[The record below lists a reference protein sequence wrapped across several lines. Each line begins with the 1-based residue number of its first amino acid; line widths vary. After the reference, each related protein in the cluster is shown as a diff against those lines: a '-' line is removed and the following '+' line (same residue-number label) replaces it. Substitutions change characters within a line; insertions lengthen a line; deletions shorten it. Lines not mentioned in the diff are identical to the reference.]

1 MDLYRQISALRNK
14 TLKIIIQRH
23 FTSTL
28 YSALVLPV
36 IASLYLGLG
45 QKFNHADDKYGIGS
59 PQSIDSL
66 ADALGRA
73 TGGRDTVVLVN
84 SGHAGGAIDTVLGA
98 VADAVTSA
106 GRNATR
112 LGQES
117 DIGYVCKGSIQ
128 ATTRCFGAVV
138 FHSSPDEGDGDGGGG
153 GGGYWNYTLRG
164 DGALGRSFRVD
175 KSGSNAAEVYALPLQ
190 RAVDAAIARHEASAS
205 FPVATTHQYA
215 YSALTEDERQA
226 KVRREYQR
234 TFINFLSVAFIMALI
249 GVCYHMPGFIATE
262 REIGMSQLIDAMMPV
277 KARWHCQ
284 LARLLSHHNAFIITY
299 LPGWIVAAV
308 VNRILIW
315 TNVSYG
321 IVIPFFVLAGVAM
334 TSMSL
339 LGACFFRKAQLSG
352 IITALVWLV
361 LGIVAQAIPRPGTGT
376 VAVLSLLFT
385 PCNFV
390 YFITYIARYEQEALP
405 TDLLRAHP
413 SSPWK
418 LPGIVL
424 WVFFAVQILAYPF
437 LAAYLE
443 RTLHGV
449 TTGTRQNAAPAANGS
464 ALPDA
469 VQIRGMTKIYKP
481 TLLRRL
487 FSFVSPPRPEV
498 VAVDSLTLTAKKGQ
512 ILALLG
518 ANGSGKS
525 TTLDAIAGISNFT
538 SGDIAIDT
546 TGGLGIAPQKNVL
559 WGELTVEEHLRVFA
573 QLKTPSNPATQEQID
588 SLIHAV
594 GLRKKTKAMA
604 KTLSGG
610 QKRKLQ
616 LGLMLIGDSA
626 VCCVDE
632 VSSGID
638 PLSRR
643 KIWDILLRER
653 GSRTI
658 IMTTHFLDEA
668 DLLADNIAILSKGRL
683 RAQGSSVQLKDT
695 FGSGY
700 RVHVLNARHM
710 MSRAPEVDGVDR
722 RVSSNTI
729 TYVAASAT
737 LAASVIRTL
746 EARGVPYK
754 FSGPTIEDVF
764 LNLAEEVNDHGMGA
778 ARAVPSADASEP
790 KFSPSQS
797 ADAEEKPPSGQPLPL
812 LHGRQLG
819 LFRQIV
825 VLLQKRFVILKTN
838 WVPYLAAFLIPI
850 VAAAVIHLL
859 IKNLSAPGCSPR
871 ERSSDNKNTDFT
883 DLLGSP
889 FIVGGPSST
898 FSASAI
904 AEVFKPI
911 IPNLAN
917 SAGDHIKVVDS
928 FDSFKTY
935 IEDNRKNV
943 TPAGLWLGQSGS
955 TATLAY
961 KLDDG
966 VSMFTSTLGQSL
978 LDSLL
983 MNKTIATQY
992 KPFDIAAAP
1001 STGSGLQVIVYFAL
1015 ACSVIPGLF
1024 GLYPNSEKRNGVRAL
1039 QYSSGARAFPVW
1051 AAHAIFDWSIMVVSM
1066 LIAAGIFAGTSSI
1079 WYNVGFLFPIFI
1091 FYVLAAILI
1100 SYFVSLI
1107 MKSALATYAIASVI
1121 QGLGFAIYLIAYFFI
1136 LLYSD
1141 PAETEKS
1148 VLIGHWVIAAI
1159 FPTGSLV
1166 RALMVALNV
1175 FSTTCDG
1182 FALRSNPGA
1191 MKAYG
1196 GPLVYLIVQCIFWF
1210 SMVVYFE
1217 SSDGKY
1223 KTGKPQYSEDTDDP
1237 EVAAEEVRVDG
1248 PGEETDG
1255 LRVVHLTKA
1264 FGNMTAVDNVT
1275 FGVGHGEVFALLG
1288 PNGAGKSTTISLI
1301 RGDIAPSR
1309 LGGDVFVEN
1318 ASVTKNRPAARA
1330 NLGVCPQ
1337 FDAIDAMTVVEHLQ
1351 HYARVRGIADVD
1363 QQVAAVLRAV
1373 GLEAYAGVMAHTL
1386 SGGNKRKLSLAI
1398 ALTGNP
1404 SVILLDE
1411 PSSGL
1416 DAAAKRIMWRTLEA
1430 VVPGRSILLTTH
1442 SMEEADTLATRAGIM
1457 ARRMLAL
1464 GGTEQ
1469 LCHKFGDTLH
1479 VHMVSR
1485 TAPHSSDEEMQQIQ
1499 AWAMETFPGAQIEQ
1513 ETFHGQMRFS
1523 VPASSVPASSV
1534 PASAS
1539 SGGATGSGSGSSSA
1553 IGQLLLILEENRER
1567 LGVAHHSVSPTTLNE
1582 VFLTIVGKY
1591 DVQEEGEAAP
1601 KKTPWWKKSL
1611 F

>member
-1 MDLYRQISALRNK
+1 MDLYRQISALRSK

-23 FTSTL
+23 FVSTL

-59 PQSIDSL
+59 PQNIDSL

-73 TGGRDTVVLVN
+73 TGGRGTVVLVN
-84 SGHAGGAIDTVLGA
+84 SGHTGGAIDTVLDD
-98 VADAVTSA
+98 VARTITSA
-106 GRNATR
+106 GKNATR
-112 LGQES
+112 LAQES
-117 DIGYVCKGSIQ
+117 DIGYVCQGSIR
-128 ATTRCFGAVV
+128 ATSSCFGAVV
-138 FHSSPDEGDGDGGGG
+138 FHSSPDEGDD
-153 GGGYWNYTLRG
+153 GYWNYTLRA
-164 DGALGRSFRVD
+164 DGALGISFRVD
-175 KSGSNAAEVYALPLQ
+175 KNNNAAEVYALPLQ
-190 RAVDAAIARHEASAS
+190 RAVDAAIAKSGGSGGGSSS
-205 FPVATTHQYA
+205 FPGETQQYPF
-215 YSALTEDERQA
+215 SALTEDEREA
-226 KVRREYQR
+226 KVRREYQK

-277 KARWHCQ
+277 QAKWHCQ

-299 LPGWIVAAV
+299 LPGWIIASI

-321 IVIPFFVLAGVAM
+321 IVIPFFILAGVAM

-339 LGACFFRKAQLSG
+339 LGACFFKKAQLSG

-361 LGIVAQAIPRPGTGT
+361 LGIVAQAIPKPGTGT
-376 VAVLSLLFT
+376 VAALSLLFT

-405 TDLLRAHP
+405 TNLLHAHP

-418 LPGIVL
+418 LPGIVM
-424 WVFFAVQILAYPF
+424 WVFFAIQIMVYPL

-449 TTGTRQNAAPAANGS
+449 TTGTRQNSAPASNGS

-469 VQIRGMTKIYKP
+469 VQIKNMTKIYKS
-481 TLLRRL
+481 TFLRRL

-559 WGELTVEEHLRVFA
+559 WDELTVEEHLRVFSN
-573 QLKTPSNPATQEQID
+573 LKTPSNPATQEQID
-588 SLIHAV
+588 SLIHAI
-594 GLRKKTKAMA
+594 GLKKKTKELA

-683 RAQGSSVQLKDT
+683 RAEGSSVQLKDT

-710 MSRAPEVDGVDR
+710 LSRAPEVEGVDR
-722 RVSSNTI
+722 YISSNTI

-737 LAASVIRTL
+737 LAASVIRML
-746 EARGVPYK
+746 EAHDVPYK

-764 LNLAEEVNDHGMGA
+764 LNLADEINDHGMRDQALPGME
-778 ARAVPSADASEP
+778 S
-790 KFSPSQS
+790 KLSPAQS
-797 ADAEEKPPSGQPLPL
+797 AVAEKTPSGEPLPL

-819 LFRQIV
+819 LFRQIF
-825 VLLQKRFVILKTN
+825 VLLQKRFVIFKTN
-838 WVPYLAAFLIPI
+838 WVPYVAAFLIPI
-850 VAAAVIHLL
+850 VAAAIIQLL
-859 IKNLSAPGCSPR
+859 IKNLGAPGCSPR
-871 ERSSDNKNTDFT
+871 ERSSDKKNTDFT

-889 FIVGGPSST
+889 FIVGGPSAT
-898 FSASAI
+898 FSADAV
-904 AEVFKPI
+904 AQLFKPM
-911 IPNLAN
+911 IPNLAAG
-917 SAGDHIKVVDS
+917 SASNFIKVVDS

-955 TATLAY
+955 AATLAY
-961 KLDDG
+961 KMDDS
-966 VSMFTSTLGQSL
+966 VSMFTSTLGQNL

-983 MNKTIATQY
+983 MNKTIVTEY

-1024 GLYPNSEKRNGVRAL
+1024 GLYPNLEKRNGVRAL

-1066 LIAAGIFAGTSSI
+1066 VIAAGIFAGTSSI
-1079 WYNVGFLFPIFI
+1079 WYNAGFLFPIFV
-1091 FYVLAAILI
+1091 FYILAAIMM
-1100 SYFVSLI
+1100 SYFVSLV

-1121 QGLGFAIYLIAYFFI
+1121 QGLGFAVYIIAYFFI

-1148 VLIGHWVIAAI
+1148 VLIGHWVIAI
-1159 FPTGSLV
+1159 FFPTGSLI

-1182 FALRSNPGA
+1182 FALQSNPGA

-1196 GPLVYLIVQCIFWF
+1196 GPLLYLIVQCIFWF

-1223 KTGKPQYSEDTDDP
+1223 KTGKPQYSEDVEDP

-1264 FGNMTAVDNVT
+1264 FGKTTAVDNVT

-1309 LGGDVFVEN
+1309 MGGDVFVEN

-1337 FDAIDAMTVVEHLQ
+1337 FDAIDSMTVVEHLQ
-1351 HYARVRGIADVD
+1351 HYARIRGITDVD
-1363 QQVAAVLRAV
+1363 QQVAAVIRAV
-1373 GLEAYAGVMAHTL
+1373 GLEAYTGVMANTL

-1416 DAAAKRIMWRTLEA
+1416 DAAAKRIMWRTLET

-1469 LCHKFGDTLH
+1469 LCQKFGDTLH

-1485 TAPHSSDEEMQQIQ
+1485 TAPHSSDEEMEQIQ
-1499 AWAMETFPGAQIEQ
+1499 AWVMETFPGARVEQ

-1523 VPASSVPASSV
+1523 IPASSVQV
-1534 PASAS
+1534 P
-1539 SGGATGSGSGSSSA
+1539 SGNIGGNSSA
-1553 IGQLLLILEENRER
+1553 IGQLLLTLEENKER

-1591 DVQEEGEAAP
+1591 DVQEEGEATP
-1601 KKTPWWKKSL
+1601 KKTPWWKRSM

>member
-23 FTSTL
+23 FVSTL

-45 QKFNHADDKYGIGS
+45 QKFNNADDKYGIGS
-59 PQSIDSL
+59 PQTIDSL
-66 ADALGRA
+66 ADALSHA

-84 SGHAGGAIDTVLGA
+84 SGHTGGAIDTVLDS
-98 VADAVTSA
+98 VANTVTSA

-112 LGQES
+112 LGHES
-117 DIGYVCKGSIQ
+117 DIGYVCKGSIR
-128 ATTRCFGAVV
+128 ATTSCFGAVV
-138 FHSSPDEGDGDGGGG
+138 FHSSPDEGAN
-153 GGGYWNYTLRG
+153 GYWNYTLRG

-175 KSGSNAAEVYALPLQ
+175 KSDNAAEIYALPLQ
-190 RAVDAAIARHEASAS
+190 RAVDAAIARQESS
-205 FPVATTHQYA
+205 GSLPDATTQQYP

-226 KVRREYQR
+226 KVRRAYQK

-277 KARWHCQ
+277 QAKWHCQ

-339 LGACFFRKAQLSG
+339 LGACFFKKAQLSG

-361 LGIVAQAIPRPGTGT
+361 LGIVAQAIPRPATGT

-405 TDLLRAHP
+405 TNLLRAHP

-424 WVFFAVQILAYPF
+424 WVFFAVQIIVYPF
-437 LAAYLE
+437 LAALLE
-443 RTLHGV
+443 RALHGV

-464 ALPDA
+464 ALSDA
-469 VQIRGMTKIYKP
+469 VQIRNMTKIYKP

-573 QLKTPSNPATQEQID
+573 NLKTPSNPATQEQID
-588 SLIHAV
+588 SLIHAI
-594 GLRKKTKAMA
+594 GLKKKTKEMA

-700 RVHVLNARHM
+700 RVHLLNARHM
-710 MSRAPEVDGVDR
+710 MSRAAQVKGVEQYI
-722 RVSSNTI
+722 STNTV
-729 TYVAASAT
+729 TYVAPSAT
-737 LAASVIRTL
+737 LAASVIRML
-746 EARGVPYK
+746 QGRNVPYK

-764 LNLAEEVNDHGMGA
+764 LNLADEIKDHGVCDQAIPNG
-778 ARAVPSADASEP
+778 ASESNI
-790 KFSPSQS
+790 SPIQS
-797 ADAEEKPPSGQPLPL
+797 PNAEKPPSAQPLPL

-819 LFRQIV
+819 LFQQII
-825 VLLQKRFVILKTN
+825 VLLRKRFVIFKTN

-850 VAAAVIHLL
+850 VAAAIIQLL
-859 IKNLSAPGCSPR
+859 INHMAAPGCSPR
-871 ERSSDNKNTDFT
+871 DRSSDNKNMDFT
-883 DLLGSP
+883 NLLGAP
-889 FIVGGPSST
+889 FIVGGPSAT
-898 FSASAI
+898 FSASVI
-904 AEVFKPI
+904 ANVFKPI
-911 IPNLAN
+911 IPNLAA
-917 SAGDHIKVVDS
+917 SASSHIKVVDS
-928 FDSFKTY
+928 FDSFKSY
-935 IEDNRKNV
+935 IEHDRKNV
-943 TPAGLWLGQSGS
+943 TPAGLWLGQPGS
-955 TATLAY
+955 AATLAY
-961 KLDDG
+961 KMDDG

-983 MNKTIATQY
+983 LNKTIATEY

-1001 STGSGLQVIVYFAL
+1001 STGNGLQVIVYFAL

-1024 GLYPNSEKRNGVRAL
+1024 GLYPNSEKRNRVRAL

-1051 AAHAIFDWSIMVVSM
+1051 AAHAIFDWSIMAVSM
-1066 LIAAGIFAGTSSI
+1066 LIAAGILAGTSSI
-1079 WYNVGFLFPIFI
+1079 WYNVGFLFPIFL

-1148 VLIGHWVIAAI
+1148 VLIGHWVIAI
-1159 FPTGSLV
+1159 FFPTGSLV

-1182 FALRSNPGA
+1182 FALQSNPGA

-1196 GPLVYLIVQCIFWF
+1196 GPLVYLIVQCVFWF

-1223 KTGKPQYSEDTDDP
+1223 RTGKPQYSDDTEDP

-1288 PNGAGKSTTISLI
+1288 PNGAGKSTTISII
-1301 RGDIAPSR
+1301 RGDVAPSR
-1309 LGGDVFVEN
+1309 MGGDVFVEN

-1337 FDAIDAMTVVEHLQ
+1337 FDAIDSMTVVEHLQ
-1351 HYARVRGIADVD
+1351 HYARIRGIADVD
-1363 QQVAAVLRAV
+1363 RQVAAVVRAV
-1373 GLEAYAGVMAHTL
+1373 GLEAYTGVMAHTL

-1430 VVPGRSILLTTH
+1430 IVPGRSILLTTH

-1464 GGTEQ
+1464 GSTEQ
-1469 LCHKFGDTLH
+1469 LCQKFGDSLH
-1479 VHMVSR
+1479 VHMVSK

-1499 AWAMETFPGAQIEQ
+1499 TWVMETFPGAQMEQ

-1523 VPASSVPASSV
+1523 IPASSIEV
-1534 PASAS
+1534 
-1539 SGGATGSGSGSSSA
+1539 SGAGAGSNGSSA
-1553 IGQLLLILEENRER
+1553 IGQLLLILEESKER

-1582 VFLTIVGKY
+1582 VFLTIVGKH

-1601 KKTPWWKKSL
+1601 KKKKPWWKRSM

>member
-23 FTSTL
+23 FVSTL
-28 YSALVLPV
+28 YSALVLPI

-45 QKFNHADDKYGIGS
+45 QKFTNADDKYGIGS
-59 PQSIDSL
+59 PQTITSL
-66 ADALGRA
+66 ADALSHA
-73 TGGRDTVVLVN
+73 TGGRDTVVLIN
-84 SGHAGGAIDTVLGA
+84 AGNHTKGGAIDRVLDSIA
-98 VADAVTSA
+98 EAVTSA

-112 LGQES
+112 LGRES
-117 DIGYVCKGSIQ
+117 DIGYVCQSSIR
-128 ATTRCFGAVV
+128 ATSRCFGAVV
-138 FHSSPDEGDGDGGGG
+138 IHSSPDEGAD
-153 GGGYWNYTLRG
+153 GYWNYTLRG
-164 DGALGRSFRVD
+164 DGALGR
-175 KSGSNAAEVYALPLQ
+175 
-190 RAVDAAIARHEASAS
+190 
-205 FPVATTHQYA
+205 
-215 YSALTEDERQA
+215 
-226 KVRREYQR
+226 
-234 TFINFLSVAFIMALI
+234 SVAFIMALI

-277 KARWHCQ
+277 RAKWHCQ

-315 TNVSYG
+315 TNVSYA
-321 IVIPFFVLAGVAM
+321 IIIPFFVLAGVAM

-339 LGACFFRKAQLSG
+339 LGACFFKKAQLSG
-352 IITALVWLV
+352 IITALVWLA
-361 LGIVAQAIPRPGTGT
+361 LGIVAQAIPRPGTAA

-390 YFITYIARYEQEALP
+390 YFITYVARYEQEAQP

-424 WVFFAVQILAYPF
+424 WVFFAVQIVVYPI
-437 LAAYLE
+437 LAALLE
-443 RTLHGV
+443 RALHGV
-449 TTGTRQNAAPAANGS
+449 TTGTRQNAAPATNNNGS
-464 ALPDA
+464 AAMSDA
-469 VQIRGMTKIYKP
+469 VQIRNMTKIYKP
-481 TLLRRL
+481 TLLRR
-487 FSFVSPPRPEV
+487 FFAFVSPPRPEV

-573 QLKTPSNPATQEQID
+573 NLKTPSNPATQKQID
-588 SLIHAV
+588 SLIHAI
-594 GLRKKTKAMA
+594 GLKKKTKEMA

-616 LGLMLIGDSA
+616 LGLMLIGDSG

-683 RAQGSSVQLKDT
+683 RAEGSSVQLKDT

-700 RVHVLNARHM
+700 RVHVLNARYM
-710 MSRAPEVDGVDR
+710 MSRAAQVDGVER
-722 RVSSNTI
+722 YTSTNTI
-729 TYVAASAT
+729 TYVAPSAT
-737 LAASVIRTL
+737 LAASVIRML
-746 EARGVPYK
+746 EGRNVPYK

-764 LNLAEEVNDHGMGA
+764 LNLAEEIKDHGMCDPVMPNGA
-778 ARAVPSADASEP
+778 PESKISR
-790 KFSPSQS
+790 SQS
-797 ADAEEKPPSGQPLPL
+797 SDAEKKPPSAQPLPL

-819 LFRQIV
+819 LFQQIP
-825 VLLQKRFVILKTN
+825 VLLRKRFVIFKTN

-850 VAAAVIHLL
+850 VAAAIIQLL
-859 IKNLSAPGCSPR
+859 TNNMAAPGCSPR
-871 ERSSDNKNTDFT
+871 ERSRDNENTDFT
-883 DLLGSP
+883 NLLGVP
-889 FIVGGPSST
+889 FIVGGPSAT

-904 AEVFKPI
+904 ADVFKPI
-911 IPNLAN
+911 IPNLAA
-917 SAGDHIKVVDS
+917 SASSHIKVVDS
-928 FDSFKTY
+928 FDSFKSY

-955 TATLAY
+955 AATLAY
-961 KLDDG
+961 KMDEGL
-966 VSMFTSTLGQSL
+966 SMFTSTLGQSL

-983 MNKTIATQY
+983 LNKTIATEY
-992 KPFDIAAAP
+992 KPFDIAVAP
-1001 STGSGLQVIVYFAL
+1001 STGSGLQAIVYFAL

-1051 AAHAIFDWSIMVVSM
+1051 AAHAIFDWSIMAVSM

-1079 WYNVGFLFPIFI
+1079 WYNVGFLFPIFL

-1121 QGLGFAIYLIAYFFI
+1121 QGLGFAVYLIAYFFI

-1148 VLIGHWVIAAI
+1148 VLIGHWVIAI
-1159 FPTGSLV
+1159 FFPTGSLV

-1182 FALRSNPGA
+1182 FALQSNPAA

-1196 GPLVYLIVQCIFWF
+1196 GPLVYLIVQCVFWF

-1223 KTGKPQYSEDTDDP
+1223 KTGKPQYSDDTEDA

-1288 PNGAGKSTTISLI
+1288 PNGAGKSTTISII
-1301 RGDIAPSR
+1301 RGDVAPSR
-1309 LGGDVFVEN
+1309 MGGDVFVEN

-1337 FDAIDAMTVVEHLQ
+1337 FDAIDSMTVVEHLQ
-1351 HYARVRGIADVD
+1351 HYARIRGIADVD
-1363 QQVAAVLRAV
+1363 HQVTAVIRAV
-1373 GLEAYAGVMAHTL
+1373 GLEAYTGVMAHTL

-1430 VVPGRSILLTTH
+1430 IVPGRSILLTTH

-1469 LCHKFGDTLH
+1469 LCQKFGDSLH
-1479 VHMVSR
+1479 VHMVSK

-1499 AWAMETFPGAQIEQ
+1499 TWVMETFPGAQMEQ

-1523 VPASSVPASSV
+1523 IPASSIEVSS
-1534 PASAS
+1534 ASA
-1539 SGGATGSGSGSSSA
+1539 GSNGSSA
-1553 IGQLLLILEENRER
+1553 IGQLLLILEENKER
-1567 LGVAHHSVSPTTLNE
+1567 LGVAHHSSK
-1582 VFLTIVGKY
+1582 IK
-1591 DVQEEGEAAP
+1591 
-1601 KKTPWWKKSL
+1601 
-1611 F
+1611 

>member
-14 TLKIIIQRH
+14 TLKIILQRH
-23 FTSTL
+23 PTSTL

-45 QKFNHADDKYGIGS
+45 QKFNHADDKYGVGS
-59 PQSIDSL
+59 PGSI
-66 ADALGRA
+66 DALGDALGKA
-73 TGGRDTVVLVN
+73 TGGRDTVILVN
-84 SGHAGGAIDTVLGA
+84 SGLSGGAIDTVIGT

-112 LGQES
+112 LASES
-117 DIGYVCKGSIQ
+117 DIGYVCAGSIR
-128 ATTRCFGAVV
+128 ATSPCFGAVV
-138 FHSSPDEGDGDGGGG
+138 FHSSPDEGSGGG
-153 GGGYWNYTLRG
+153 GGGYWNYTLRA
-164 DGALGRSFRVD
+164 DGALGISFRVD
-175 KSGSNAAEVYALPLQ
+175 KSDNAAEVYALPLQ
-190 RAVDAAIARHEASAS
+190 RAVDAAIAKHDAVSS
-205 FPVATTHQYA
+205 FPVAGAAHQYPF
-215 YSALTEDERQA
+215 SALTEDEREA
-226 KVRREYQR
+226 KVRRDYQQ
-234 TFINFLSVAFIMALI
+234 TFISFLSVAFLMALI
-249 GVCYHMPGFIATE
+249 GVCYHMPGLIAAE
-262 REIGMSQLIDAMMPV
+262 RETGMSQLIDAMMP
-277 KARWHCQ
+277 AAAPWHRQ
-284 LARLLSHHNAFIITY
+284 LARLLSHHSAFTLTY
-299 LPGWIVAAV
+299 LPGWVVAGV

-321 IVIPFFVLAGVAM
+321 VVVPFFVIAGVAM

-339 LGACFFRKAQLSG
+339 LGACFFSKAQLSG
-352 IITALVWLV
+352 IVTALVWLV
-361 LGIVAQAIPRPGTGT
+361 LGIVAQAVPHPGTAT
-376 VAVLSLLFT
+376 VAILGLLFT
-385 PCNFV
+385 PCTFV

-413 SSPWK
+413 NSPWK

-424 WVFFAVQILAYPF
+424 WVFFALQILAYPL
-437 LAAYLE
+437 LAAFLE
-443 RTLHGV
+443 RALHGV
-449 TTGTRQNAAPAANGS
+449 TTGTRQNAPPPASSGG
-464 ALPDA
+464 LPDA
-469 VQIRGMTKIYKP
+469 VQIRNMTKIYKP

-487 FSFVSPPRPEV
+487 FAFASPPRPEV

-525 TTLDAIAGISNFT
+525 TTLDAIAGTSNFS

-546 TGGLGIAPQKNVL
+546 TGGLGVAPQKNVL
-559 WGELTVEEHLRVFA
+559 WDDLTVEEHLGIFA
-573 QLKTPSNPATQEQID
+573 RLKTPSNPATPAQVTD
-588 SLIHAV
+588 LIRAV
-594 GLRKKTKAMA
+594 GLAKKTKAMA

-616 LGLMLIGDSA
+616 LGMMLIGDSA

-668 DLLADNIAILSKGRL
+668 DLLADNIAILSRGRL
-683 RAQGSSVQLKDT
+683 RAEGSAAQLKDT

-700 RVHVLNARHM
+700 RVRVLNARHM
-710 MSRAPEVDGVDR
+710 LGRAPEVDGVER
-722 RVSSNTI
+722 LVSSNTI
-729 TYVAASAT
+729 TYVAASAA

-746 EARGVPYK
+746 EASGVPYK

-764 LNLAEEVNDHGMGA
+764 LNLADEARDHGMKDQVASTGA
-778 ARAVPSADASEP
+778 ASEA
-790 KFSPSQS
+790 KLSSS
-797 ADAEEKPPSGQPLPL
+797 ESNGAGDGEKLTAGSGQPLPL

-819 LFRQIV
+819 LLPQV
-825 VLLQKRFVILKTN
+825 AVLLRKRFVIFKTN
-838 WVPYLAAFLIPI
+838 WVPYVAAFLIPI
-850 VAAAVIHLL
+850 VAAAIIQLL
-859 IKNLSAPGCSPR
+859 VRNIAAPGCSPR
-871 ERSSDNKNTDFT
+871 ERSSDTKNTDFT

-889 FIVGGPSST
+889 FIVGGPSAT
-898 FSASAI
+898 FSASSI
-904 AEVFKPI
+904 ADVFKPI
-911 IPNLAN
+911 IPNLAESVAN
-917 SAGDHIKVVDS
+917 HIKVVDS
-928 FDSFKTY
+928 FDAFKSY
-935 IEDNRKNV
+935 IENNRKNV
-943 TPAGLWLGQSGS
+943 TPVGLWLGQTGS
-955 TATLAY
+955 SPTLAY
-961 KLDDG
+961 KIDNG

-1051 AAHAIFDWSIMVVSM
+1051 AAHALFDWSIMIVSM
-1066 LIAAGIFAGTSSI
+1066 LIAAGVLAGTSSI
-1079 WYNVGFLFPIFI
+1079 WYHVGFLFPIFL

-1100 SYFVSLI
+1100 TYFVSLI

-1148 VLIGHWVIAAI
+1148 VLIGHWVIAI
-1159 FPTGSLV
+1159 FFPTGSLV

-1182 FALRSNPGA
+1182 FALQSNPAA

-1223 KTGKPQYSEDTDDP
+1223 KTGKPQYSEDTEDP
-1237 EVAAEEVRVDG
+1237 EVAAEEVRVEG

-1264 FGNMTAVDNVT
+1264 FGKTTAVDNVT

-1288 PNGAGKSTTISLI
+1288 PNGAGKSTTISII

-1337 FDAIDAMTVVEHLQ
+1337 FDAIDSMTVVEHLQ
-1351 HYARVRGIADVD
+1351 HYARIRGISDVD
-1363 QQVAAVLRAV
+1363 QQVRAVIRAV
-1373 GLEAYAGVMAHTL
+1373 GLEAYTGVMAHTL

-1469 LCHKFGDTLH
+1469 LCQKFGDTLH
-1479 VHMVSR
+1479 VHMVSE

-1499 AWAMETFPGAQIEQ
+1499 AWVMETFPGARVEQ

-1523 VPASSVPASSV
+1523 IPASSVQV
-1534 PASAS
+1534 
-1539 SGGATGSGSGSSSA
+1539 SGGGNANSRGGSGSGSGSA
-1553 IGQLLLILEENRER
+1553 IGQLLLILEEHREK

-1591 DVQEEGEAAP
+1591 DVLEEGEATP
-1601 KKTPWWKKSL
+1601 KKTPWWKRSI

>member
-23 FTSTL
+23 FVSTL

-45 QKFNHADDKYGIGS
+45 QKFNNADDKYGIGT
-59 PQSIDSL
+59 PKAIDSL
-66 ADALGRA
+66 ADALGHA
-73 TGGRDTVVLVN
+73 TGGRNTVVLVN
-84 SGHAGGAIDTVLGA
+84 SGHAGGAIDNVLDTVA
-98 VADAVTSA
+98 AAITSA
-106 GRNATR
+106 GKNATR
-112 LGQES
+112 LEQES
-117 DIGYVCKGSIQ
+117 DIGYVCKGSIRQ
-128 ATTRCFGAVV
+128 TSSCFGAVV
-138 FHSSPDEGDGDGGGG
+138 FHASPDEGD
-153 GGGYWNYTLRG
+153 GGYWNYTLRA
-164 DGALGRSFRVD
+164 DGALGFSFRID
-175 KSGSNAAEVYALPLQ
+175 KNNNAAETYALPLQ
-190 RAVDAAIARHEASAS
+190 RAVDAAIAKADSGS
-205 FPVATTHQYA
+205 FPDETEQYA
-215 YSALTEDERQA
+215 FSALTDDEREA
-226 KVRREYQR
+226 KVRRDYQK
-234 TFINFLSVAFIMALI
+234 TFINFLGVAFIMALI

-277 KARWHCQ
+277 KAKWHSQ

-299 LPGWIVAAV
+299 LPGWIIASI

-315 TNVSYG
+315 TNVSFG
-321 IVIPFFVLAGVAM
+321 IIIPFFVLAGVAM

-339 LGACFFRKAQLSG
+339 LGACFFKKAQLSG

-361 LGIVAQAIPRPGTGT
+361 LGIVAQAIPHPGTGT

-385 PCNFV
+385 PCNFI

-413 SSPWK
+413 SSPWQ

-424 WVFFAVQILAYPF
+424 WVFFAIQILVYPL
-437 LAAYLE
+437 LAAFLE

-449 TTGTRQNAAPAANGS
+449 TTGTRQNAAPASNGS
-464 ALPDA
+464 GLPDA
-469 VQIRGMTKIYKP
+469 VQIKNMTKIYKP
-481 TLLRRL
+481 TWLRRL

-573 QLKTPSNPATQEQID
+573 HLKTPANPATQEQID
-588 SLIHAV
+588 SLIHAI
-594 GLRKKTKAMA
+594 GLRKKTKEMA

-626 VCCVDE
+626 ICCVDE

-683 RAQGSSVQLKDT
+683 RAEGSSVQLKDT

-710 MSRAPEVDGVDR
+710 LSRTPEVEGVDR
-722 RVSSNTI
+722 FVSSNTI

-746 EARGVPYK
+746 EARDVPYK

-764 LNLAEEVNDHGMGA
+764 LNLAEEINDHGMQDAVPRAGA
-778 ARAVPSADASEP
+778 AGS
-790 KFSPSQS
+790 KLSPSQS
-797 ADAEEKPPSGQPLPL
+797 AVVEKTPSGEPLPL

-819 LFRQIV
+819 LFRQII
-825 VLLQKRFVILKTN
+825 VLIQKRFVIFKTN
-838 WVPYLAAFLIPI
+838 WVPYVAAFLIPI
-850 VAAAVIHLL
+850 VAAAVIQLL
-859 IKNLSAPGCSPR
+859 VKNLGAPGCSPKD
-871 ERSSDNKNTDFT
+871 RSNDNKNTDFT

-889 FIVGGPSST
+889 FIVGGPSAT
-898 FSASAI
+898 FSADAI
-904 AEVFKPI
+904 AQVFKAS
-911 IPNLAN
+911 IPGLA
-917 SAGDHIKVVDS
+917 SSVGDHIKVVDT
-928 FDSFKTY
+928 FDSFKTS
-935 IEDNRKNV
+935 IEDNRKKV
-943 TPAGLWLGQSGS
+943 SPAGLWLGQSGS
-955 TATLAY
+955 AATLAY
-961 KLDDG
+961 KLDDSR
-966 VSMFTSTLGQSL
+966 SMFTSTLGQNL

-983 MNKTIATQY
+983 MNKTIITTY
-992 KPFDIAAAP
+992 KPFDIPVAP

-1066 LIAAGIFAGTSSI
+1066 VIAAGIFAGTSSI
-1079 WYNVGFLFPIFI
+1079 WYNAGFLFPIFV
-1091 FYVLAAILI
+1091 FYILAAILMA
-1100 SYFVSLI
+1100 YFVSLV

-1121 QGLGFAIYLIAYFFI
+1121 QGLGFAVYLIAYFFI

-1148 VLIGHWVIAAI
+1148 VLIGHWVIAI
-1159 FPTGSLV
+1159 FFPTGSLV

-1182 FALRSNPGA
+1182 FALQSNPGA

-1196 GPLVYLIVQCIFWF
+1196 GPLLYLIVQCIFWF

-1223 KTGKPQYSEDTDDP
+1223 KSGKPQYSEDVEDP
-1237 EVAAEEVRVDG
+1237 EVAAEEVRVEG
-1248 PGEETDG
+1248 PGEESDG

-1264 FGNMTAVDNVT
+1264 FGKTTAVDNVT

-1309 LGGDVFVEN
+1309 MGGDVFVEN

-1337 FDAIDAMTVVEHLQ
+1337 FDAIDSMTVAEHLQ
-1351 HYARVRGIADVD
+1351 HYARIRGISDVN
-1363 QQVAAVLRAV
+1363 QQVRSVIQAV
-1373 GLEAYAGVMAHTL
+1373 GLEAYTGVMAHTL

-1416 DAAAKRIMWRTLEA
+1416 DAAAKRIMWRTLET

-1469 LCHKFGDTLH
+1469 LCQKFGDTLH
-1479 VHMVSR
+1479 VHMVSK
-1485 TAPHSSDEEMQQIQ
+1485 TAPHSSEEEMQEIQ
-1499 AWAMETFPGAQIEQ
+1499 TWVAETFPGARVEQ

-1523 VPASSVPASSV
+1523 IPASSIQVP
-1534 PASAS
+1534 
-1539 SGGATGSGSGSSSA
+1539 SGGGSSSAGNGSA
-1553 IGQLLLILEENRER
+1553 IGQLLLILEENKER

-1591 DVQEEGEAAP
+1591 DVQEEGEATP
-1601 KKTPWWKKSL
+1601 KRKAWWKRSI

>member
-23 FTSTL
+23 FVSTL
-28 YSALVLPV
+28 YSALILPV

-45 QKFNHADDKYGIGS
+45 QKFNNADDKYGIGT
-59 PQSIDSL
+59 PQDIDSL

-73 TGGRDTVVLVN
+73 TGGRSTVVLVN
-84 SGHAGGAIDTVLGA
+84 SGHTGGAIDTVLGT
-98 VADAVTSA
+98 VADAVTAA
-106 GRNATR
+106 GKNATR

-138 FHSSPDEGDGDGGGG
+138 IHSSPDEGD
-153 GGGYWNYTLRG
+153 GGYWNYTLRG

-175 KSGSNAAEVYALPLQ
+175 KSNNAAEVYALPLQ
-190 RAVDAAIARHEASAS
+190 RAVDAAIVKHESSGS
-205 FPVATTHQYA
+205 FPTETQQYA

-226 KVRREYQR
+226 KVRREYQK

-277 KARWHCQ
+277 QAKWQCQ

-299 LPGWIVAAV
+299 LPGWIIAAV

-321 IVIPFFVLAGVAM
+321 IVIPFFILAGVAM

-339 LGACFFRKAQLSG
+339 LGACFFKTAQLSG

-361 LGIVAQAIPRPGTGT
+361 LGIVAQAIPHPGTGT

-405 TDLLRAHP
+405 TNLLHAHP
-413 SSPWK
+413 NSPWK
-418 LPGIVL
+418 LPGIVM
-424 WVFFAVQILAYPF
+424 WVFFAIQILVYPL
-437 LAAYLE
+437 LAALLE
-443 RTLHGV
+443 RSLHGV

-469 VQIRGMTKIYKP
+469 VQIKNMTKIYKP
-481 TLLRRL
+481 TFLRRL

-573 QLKTPSNPATQEQID
+573 SLKTPSNPATQQQID
-588 SLIHAV
+588 SLIHAI
-594 GLRKKTKAMA
+594 GLKKKTKEMA

-683 RAQGSSVQLKDT
+683 RAEGSSVQLKDT

-710 MSRAPEVDGVDR
+710 MSRASEVEGVDR
-722 RVSSNTI
+722 YMSTNTI
-729 TYVAASAT
+729 TYVATSAT
-737 LAASVIRTL
+737 YAASVIRLL
-746 EARGVPYK
+746 EARNVPYK

-764 LNLAEEVNDHGMGA
+764 LNLAEEINHHGMRDQAIPREGA
-778 ARAVPSADASEP
+778 LESKISPSKSPATEKPSAGEA
-790 KFSPSQS
+790 
-797 ADAEEKPPSGQPLPL
+797 LPL

-819 LFRQIV
+819 HFRQIL
-825 VLLQKRFVILKTN
+825 VLLQKRFVIFKTN

-850 VAAAVIHLL
+850 IAAAIIQLL

-871 ERSSDNKNTDFT
+871 DRSSDNKNKQFT

-889 FIVGGPSST
+889 FIVGGPSAT
-898 FSASAI
+898 FSASAV
-904 AEVFKPI
+904 AELFKPLV
-911 IPNLAN
+911 PNLAD
-917 SAGDHIKVVDS
+917 SAGSNIKVVDS

-935 IEDNRKNV
+935 IEDNRKDV
-943 TPAGLWLGQSGS
+943 TPAGIWLGQSGS
-955 TATLAY
+955 AATLAY
-961 KLDDG
+961 KMDEA

-983 MNKTIATQY
+983 LNKTIATQY
-992 KPFDIAAAP
+992 KPFDVAAAP

-1051 AAHAIFDWSIMVVSM
+1051 AAHAIFDWSIMIVSM
-1066 LIAAGIFAGTSSI
+1066 LTAAGILAGTSSI
-1079 WYNVGFLFPIFI
+1079 WYNVEFLFPVFV
-1091 FYVLAAILI
+1091 FYVLAAVLI
-1100 SYFVSLI
+1100 SYFVSLF

-1148 VLIGHWVIAAI
+1148 VLIGHWVIAII

-1175 FSTTCDG
+1175 FSTSCDG
-1182 FALRSNPGA
+1182 FALQSNPGA
-1191 MKAYG
+1191 MKAFG
-1196 GPLVYLIVQCIFWF
+1196 GPLVYLIVQCVFWF

-1223 KTGKPQYSEDTDDP
+1223 KTGKPQYSEDTEDP

-1264 FGNMTAVDNVT
+1264 FGNTTAVDNVT

-1288 PNGAGKSTTISLI
+1288 PNGAGKSTTISII

-1337 FDAIDAMTVVEHLQ
+1337 FDAIDSMTVVEHLQ
-1351 HYARVRGIADVD
+1351 HYARIRGITDVD
-1363 QQVAAVLRAV
+1363 HQVTAVIRAV
-1373 GLEAYAGVMAHTL
+1373 GLEAYTGVMAHTL

-1464 GGTEQ
+1464 GGTEE
-1469 LCHKFGDTLH
+1469 LCQKFGDTLH
-1479 VHMVSR
+1479 VHMVSK

-1499 AWAMETFPGAQIEQ
+1499 AWATETFPGVRIEQ

-1523 VPASSVPASSV
+1523 VPVSSINVP
-1534 PASAS
+1534 SAS
-1539 SGGATGSGSGSSSA
+1539 DGGSGNGSA

-1591 DVQEEGEAAP
+1591 DVQEEGEATP

>member
-23 FTSTL
+23 FVSTL
-28 YSALVLPV
+28 YSALVLPI

-45 QKFNHADDKYGIGS
+45 QKFTNADDKYGIGT
-59 PQSIDSL
+59 PQTITSL
-66 ADALGRA
+66 ADALSHA
-73 TGGRDTVVLVN
+73 TGGRDTVVLIN
-84 SGHAGGAIDTVLGA
+84 AGNHTKGGAIDRVLDS
-98 VADAVTSA
+98 VAEAVTSA

-112 LGQES
+112 LGRES
-117 DIGYVCKGSIQ
+117 DIGYVCQSSIR
-128 ATTRCFGAVV
+128 ATSRCFGAVV
-138 FHSSPDEGDGDGGGG
+138 IHSSPDEGAD
-153 GGGYWNYTLRG
+153 GYWNYTLRG

-175 KSGSNAAEVYALPLQ
+175 KSGDNAAEIYALPLQ
-190 RAVDAAIARHEASAS
+190 RAVDAAIARQESS
-205 FPVATTHQYA
+205 SSSSSSSSSGLLLPDATQQYP
-215 YSALTEDERQA
+215 YSALTEDEREA
-226 KVRREYQR
+226 KVRRAYQR

-277 KARWHCQ
+277 RAKWHCQ

-315 TNVSYG
+315 TNVSYA
-321 IVIPFFVLAGVAM
+321 IIIPFFVLAGVAM

-339 LGACFFRKAQLSG
+339 LGACFFKKAQLSG
-352 IITALVWLV
+352 IITALVWLA
-361 LGIVAQAIPRPGTGT
+361 LGIVAQAVPRPGTAA

-390 YFITYIARYEQEALP
+390 YFITYVARYEQEAQP

-424 WVFFAVQILAYPF
+424 WVFFAVQIIVYPI
-437 LAAYLE
+437 LAALLE
-443 RTLHGV
+443 RALHGV
-449 TTGTRQNAAPAANGS
+449 TTGTRQNAAPATNNNGS
-464 ALPDA
+464 AAMSDA
-469 VQIRGMTKIYKP
+469 VQIRNMTKIYKP
-481 TLLRRL
+481 TLLRR
-487 FSFVSPPRPEV
+487 FFAFVSPPRPEV

-559 WGELTVEEHLRVFA
+559 WGELTVEEHLRVFSN
-573 QLKTPSNPATQEQID
+573 LKTPSNPATQEQID
-588 SLIHAV
+588 SLIHAI
-594 GLRKKTKAMA
+594 GLKKKTKEMA

-616 LGLMLIGDSA
+616 LGLMLIGDSG

-683 RAQGSSVQLKDT
+683 RAEGSSVQLKDT

-710 MSRAPEVDGVDR
+710 MSRAAQVDGVER
-722 RVSSNTI
+722 YTSTNTI
-729 TYVAASAT
+729 TYVAPSAT
-737 LAASVIRTL
+737 LAASVIRML
-746 EARGVPYK
+746 EGRNVPYK

-764 LNLAEEVNDHGMGA
+764 LNLAEEIKDHGMCDPVMPNGA
-778 ARAVPSADASEP
+778 PESKISR
-790 KFSPSQS
+790 SQS
-797 ADAEEKPPSGQPLPL
+797 PDAEKKPPSAQPLPL
-812 LHGRQLG
+812 LRGRQLG
-819 LFRQIV
+819 LFQQIP
-825 VLLQKRFVILKTN
+825 VLLRKRFVIFKTN

-850 VAAAVIHLL
+850 VAAAIIQLL
-859 IKNLSAPGCSPR
+859 TNNMAAPGCSPR
-871 ERSSDNKNTDFT
+871 ERSRDNENTDFT
-883 DLLGSP
+883 NLLGVP
-889 FIVGGPSST
+889 FIVGGPSAT

-904 AEVFKPI
+904 ADVFKPI
-911 IPNLAN
+911 IPNLAA
-917 SAGDHIKVVDS
+917 SASSRIKVVDS
-928 FDSFKTY
+928 FDSFKSY
-935 IEDNRKNV
+935 IEDDRKNV

-955 TATLAY
+955 AATLAY
-961 KLDDG
+961 KMDDG
-966 VSMFTSTLGQSL
+966 LSMFTSTLGQSL

-983 MNKTIATQY
+983 LNKTIATEY
-992 KPFDIAAAP
+992 KPFDIAVAP
-1001 STGSGLQVIVYFAL
+1001 STGSGLQAIVYFAL

-1051 AAHAIFDWSIMVVSM
+1051 AAHAIFDWSIMAVSM

-1079 WYNVGFLFPIFI
+1079 WYNVGFLFPIFL

-1121 QGLGFAIYLIAYFFI
+1121 QGLGFAVYLIAYFFI

-1148 VLIGHWVIAAI
+1148 VLIGHWVIAI
-1159 FPTGSLV
+1159 FFPTGSLV

-1182 FALRSNPGA
+1182 FALQSNPAA

-1196 GPLVYLIVQCIFWF
+1196 GPLVYLIVQCVFWF

-1223 KTGKPQYSEDTDDP
+1223 KTGKPQYSDDTEDP

-1288 PNGAGKSTTISLI
+1288 PNGAGKSTTISII
-1301 RGDIAPSR
+1301 RGDVAPSR
-1309 LGGDVFVEN
+1309 MGGDVFVEN

-1337 FDAIDAMTVVEHLQ
+1337 FDAIDSMTVVEHLQ
-1351 HYARVRGIADVD
+1351 HYARIRGIADVD
-1363 QQVAAVLRAV
+1363 HQVTAVIRAV
-1373 GLEAYAGVMAHTL
+1373 GLEAYTGVMAHTL

-1430 VVPGRSILLTTH
+1430 IVPGRSILLTTH

-1469 LCHKFGDTLH
+1469 LCQKFGDSLH
-1479 VHMVSR
+1479 VHMVSK

-1499 AWAMETFPGAQIEQ
+1499 TWVMETFPGAQMEQ

-1523 VPASSVPASSV
+1523 IPASSIEVSS
-1534 PASAS
+1534 ASA
-1539 SGGATGSGSGSSSA
+1539 GSNGSSA
-1553 IGQLLLILEENRER
+1553 IGQLLLILEENKER
-1567 LGVAHHSVSPTTLNE
+1567 LGIAHHSVSPTTLNE
-1582 VFLTIVGKY
+1582 VFLTIVGKH

-1601 KKTPWWKKSL
+1601 KKKPWWKRSL

>member
-1 MDLYRQISALRNK
+1 MDLHHQIGALRNK

-45 QKFNHADDKYGIGS
+45 QKFTHADDKYGLGS
-59 PQSIDSL
+59 PSSIDALPAAL
-66 ADALGRA
+66 ARA
-73 TGGRDTVVLVN
+73 TGGRDTVVLIN
-84 SGHAGGAIDTVLGA
+84 AAGHAGGAIDAVLDTVA
-98 VADAVTSA
+98 AAVTSA

-112 LGQES
+112 LADEA
-117 DIGYVCKGSIQ
+117 DIGYVCRGSIQ

-138 FHSSPDEGDGDGGGG
+138 VHASPDEGH
-153 GGGYWNYTLRG
+153 GGYWNYTLRG

-175 KSGSNAAEVYALPLQ
+175 KSDNAAEVYALPLQ
-190 RAVDAAIARHEASAS
+190 RAVDAAIAQQQGVAS
-205 FPVATTHQYA
+205 FPSATHQYA

-226 KVRREYQR
+226 QVRRDYQR

-262 REIGMSQLIDAMMPV
+262 REMGMAQLIDAMMPV
-277 KARWHCQ
+277 RARWHAQ
-284 LARLLSHHNAFIITY
+284 LARLLSHHQAFVVTY
-299 LPGWIVAAV
+299 LPGWVLAAV

-321 IVIPFFVLAGVAM
+321 IIIPFFVLAGVAM

-339 LGACFFRKAQLSG
+339 LGACFFKKAQLAG
-352 IITALVWLV
+352 IVTALVWLI
-361 LGIVAQAIPRPGTGT
+361 LGIAAQAIPRPGTGT

-413 SSPWK
+413 SSPWQ

-424 WVFFAVQILAYPF
+424 WVFFALQILVYPL
-437 LAAYLE
+437 LAAQVE
-443 RTLHGV
+443 RALHGV
-449 TTGTRQNAAPAANGS
+449 TTGTRQNAGAASGEM
-464 ALPDA
+464 PDA
-469 VQIRGMTKIYKP
+469 VQIRNMTKIYKP

-498 VAVDSLTLTAKKGQ
+498 VAVDALTLTAKRGQ

-538 SGDIAIDT
+538 SGAIAIDT

-573 QLKTPSNPATQEQID
+573 QLKTPSNPATKDQID

-594 GLRKKTKAMA
+594 GLKKKTKEMA

-626 VCCVDE
+626 VSCVDE

-653 GSRTI
+653 GRRTI

-668 DLLADNIAILSKGRL
+668 DLLADHIAILSKGRL
-683 RAQGSSVQLKDT
+683 RAEGSSVQLKDT

-710 MSRAPEVDGVDR
+710 MGRAPEVDGVDR
-722 RVSSNTI
+722 HISSNTI

-764 LNLAEEVNDHGMGA
+764 LNLADEVNDHGMRDQAVGA
-778 ARAVPSADASEP
+778 AEAKV
-790 KFSPSQS
+790 SPSQS
-797 ADAEEKPPSGQPLPL
+797 ADGEKSPSGQPLPL
-812 LHGRQLG
+812 LHGRQLS
-819 LFRQIV
+819 LFRQV
-825 VLLQKRFVILKTN
+825 LVLLQKRFVILKTN
-838 WVPYLAAFLIPI
+838 WVPYFAAFLIPI
-850 VAAAVIHLL
+850 VAAAIIQLL
-859 IKNLSAPGCSPR
+859 VKNLAAPGCSPR
-871 ERSSDNKNTDFT
+871 ERSSDTKTTDFT
-883 DLLGSP
+883 DLLGTP
-889 FIVGGPSST
+889 FIVGGPSAT

-911 IPNLAN
+911 IPNLAD
-917 SAGDHIKVVDS
+917 SASSHIKVVDS
-928 FDSFKTY
+928 FDAFKAY

-943 TPAGLWLGQSGS
+943 TPAGLWLGQTGS
-955 TATLAY
+955 AATLAY

-966 VSMFTSTLGQSL
+966 LSMFTSTLGQSL

-1051 AAHAIFDWSIMVVSM
+1051 AAHVIFDWSIMALSM
-1066 LIAAGIFAGTSSI
+1066 LIAAGIFAGSSSI
-1079 WYNVGFLFPIFI
+1079 WYNVGFLFPIFL

-1107 MKSALATYAIASVI
+1107 MKTALATYAIASVI
-1121 QGLGFAIYLIAYFFI
+1121 QGLGFAVYLIAYFFI

-1175 FSTTCDG
+1175 FSTTCEG
-1182 FALRSNPGA
+1182 FALQSNPGA

-1196 GPLVYLIVQCIFWF
+1196 GPLVYLIVQSIFWF

-1223 KTGKPQYSEDTDDP
+1223 KTGKPQHSEGTEDP

-1264 FGNMTAVDNVT
+1264 FGKTTAIDNVT

-1288 PNGAGKSTTISLI
+1288 PNGAGKSTTISII

-1309 LGGDVFVEN
+1309 SGGDVFVEN

-1337 FDAIDAMTVVEHLQ
+1337 FDAIDSMTVVEHLQ
-1351 HYARVRGIADVD
+1351 HYARIRGISDVD
-1363 QQVAAVLRAV
+1363 HQVTAVIRAV
-1373 GLEAYAGVMAHTL
+1373 GLEAYTGVMAHTL

-1469 LCHKFGDTLH
+1469 LCQKFGDALH
-1479 VHMVSR
+1479 VHMVSK
-1485 TAPHSSDEEMQQIQ
+1485 TAPHSSDEEMQQMQ
-1499 AWAMETFPGAQIEQ
+1499 AWVMDTFSGARIEQ

-1523 VPASSVPASSV
+1523 VPASSIPVSNG
-1534 PASAS
+1534 
-1539 SGGATGSGSGSSSA
+1539 SGGEDSGSGSA

-1601 KKTPWWKKSL
+1601 KKTPWWKRSM